1 MFRVSFAR
9 APFNPPSTLMSNI
22 PSYSQ
27 DEAKRLDAL
36 RKLKLLDSPPS
47 EAFDR
52 MTRTVAELF
61 KLPIA
66 AVSLTDSDRQ
76 WFKSRVGVTHDT
88 IPRLKAPCAQVTDE
102 SEMLVI
108 RDLLAD
114 SYYKDSPLA
123 RSGIRFYAGAP
134 LITHDGFC
142 LGALCVLGTTPRE
155 VTSSECNALRDLAA
169 MVMAQIELQHA
180 LGRVDPVSGLP
191 NRTQFIEDFRD
202 MGLDGPVGHSRLA
215 ALVSLGSPDQL
226 GYTLQSMGP
235 SYLDELV
242 ADAVRMLAKTTIAG
256 RIYHVAPAEFI
267 FIAPTGTE
275 EIEFCTHLENWLR
288 QRTALLASRIITTAR
303 IGVLPFQVGL
313 THYEDLLRN
322 LHSAVQH
329 ALEQDRGVS
338 MFSAKQAAVYQRR
351 FWLINEFSVALD
363 CAAPSRASQ
372 LRLVY
377 QPKVEL
383 ASGACIGAEALLRWT
398 HPEVGD
404 ISPAEFIPLIEK
416 TNSIRA
422 VTNWVLEAALHQ
434 LSVWRVAGH
443 DLQLAVNVSSVNLAE
458 LDFCVRVVDGLQ
470 RHGLPPD
477 SLALEITE
485 SALMQQPKVAHAMLN
500 ALSAAGVSLAIDDFG
515 TGYSSLAYLH
525 SLPAQVV
532 KIDQSFVRDIDRD
545 ERKRALFTAMIRLSH
560 ELGHRVVAE
569 GVETLEVARLVHSAG
584 CDEAQGYLYARPMPP
599 DAFEKWFVERRE
611 QVQVTV

>member
-1 MFRVSFAR
+1 
-9 APFNPPSTLMSNI
+9 MSNT
-22 PSYSQ
+22 PSCSQ
-27 DEAKRLDAL
+27 GEAKRLDAL

-52 MTRTVAELF
+52 MTRTAAELF
-61 KLPIA
+61 KLSIA

-76 WFKSRVGVTHDT
+76 WFKSRVGVTHDS
-88 IPRLKAPCAQVTDE
+88 IPRLKAPCAQVSDE

-114 SYYKDSPLA
+114 SHYKDSPLA
-123 RSGIRFYAGAP
+123 HCGIRFYAGAP

-155 VTSSECNALRDLAA
+155 VTSSESDALRDLAA

-202 MGLDGPVGHSRLA
+202 MGLDGPVGHSRFA
-215 ALVSLGSPDQL
+215 ALVSLGNPDQL
-226 GYTLQSMGP
+226 GDILQSMGP

-242 ADAVRMLAKTTIAG
+242 GDAVRMLAKTSIAG

-267 FIAPTGTE
+267 FIAPADTE
-275 EIEFCTHLENWLR
+275 EIEFCTYLENWLR
-288 QRTALLASRIITTAR
+288 RRTASLASRIVTTAR
-303 IGVLPFQVGL
+303 IGVLPFKVGL

-329 ALEQDRGVS
+329 ALEQDRDVS
-338 MFSAKQAAVYQRR
+338 IFSAEQAALYQRR
-351 FWLINEFSVALD
+351 FWLINEFGVALD
-363 CAAPSRASQ
+363 GAAHSLVGQ

-383 ASGACIGAEALLRWT
+383 VSGACSSAEALLRWT
-398 HPEVGD
+398 HPEIGD

-422 VTNWVLEAALHQ
+422 VTNWVLEAAMHQ

-443 DLQLAVNVSSVNLAE
+443 KLQLAVNVSAVNLAE
-458 LDFCVRVVDGLQ
+458 PDFCVRVVDGLQ
-470 RHGLPPD
+470 RHGLPPA

-525 SLPAQVV
+525 SLPTQVV
-532 KIDQSFVRDIDRD
+532 KIDRSFVRDIDHD
-545 ERKRALFTAMIRLSH
+545 KRKRALFTAMIGLSH

-569 GVETLEVARLVHSAG
+569 GVETVEVARVVRSAG

-599 DAFEKWFVERRE
+599 LAFEIWFAERRE
-611 QVQVTV
+611 RVRVLV

>member
-1 MFRVSFAR
+1 MFRVSFVR
-9 APFNPPSTLMSNI
+9 APFNLPSPLMSTI
-22 PSYSQ
+22 PSCFQ
-27 DEAKRLDAL
+27 GEAKRLDAL
-36 RKLKLLDSPPS
+36 RKLKLLDSPSS

-114 SYYKDSPLA
+114 NYYKDSPLA

-142 LGALCVLGTTPRE
+142 LGALCVLGTMPRE
-155 VTSSECNALRDLAA
+155 ITSSECNALRDLAA

-202 MGLDGPVGHSRLA
+202 MGGPVGHSRLA

-242 ADAVRMLAKTTIAG
+242 ADAARMLAKTSIAG

-267 FIAPTGTE
+267 FIAPTGAE
-275 EIEFCTHLENWLR
+275 ETEFCTHLENWLR
-288 QRTALLASRIITTAR
+288 QRTASLALRIITTAR
-303 IGVLPFQVGL
+303 IGVLPFEVGL
-313 THYEDLLRN
+313 THYEDLQRN

-329 ALEQDRGVS
+329 ALEQDRSVS
-338 MFSAKQAAVYQRR
+338 MFSAAQAAVYQRH
-351 FWLINEFSVALD
+351 FWLINEFNVALD
-363 CAAPSRASQ
+363 CARASRASQ

-416 TNSIRA
+416 TNNIRA

-434 LSVWRVAGH
+434 LSVWRVAGY
-443 DLQLAVNVSSVNLAE
+443 DLQLAVNVSAVNLAE
-458 LDFCVRVVDGLQ
+458 PDFCVRVVDGLR
-470 RHGLPPD
+470 RHGLPPA

-545 ERKRALFTAMIRLSH
+545 KRKRALFTAMIRLSH

-569 GVETLEVARLVHSAG
+569 GVETLEVARLVRSAG

-599 DAFEKWFVERRE
+599 DAFEKWFVERSE
-611 QVQVTV
+611 PPVSG